1 MAVTETAGGRSN
13 DVELSKQRQTR
24 IIGWLLIV
32 LAVFVAGVFGFGS
45 AGEGDASFRLSRP
58 TDPNAL
64 PNLVVPAA
72 AYSYVVAAVLA
83 FFGVRMFM
91 RGGARW
97 SSLLL
102 GIGFLLVVTAFL
114 AWAAAG
120 KSFSLTGMLQA
131 TMVRAVPIALGGL
144 AGVLSERVAVIN
156 IGIEGMLLA
165 GAFTGAVAGSLLGGI
180 GGVIAAVCVGG
191 LFGFILA
198 ALVVT
203 YRVDQI
209 VAGVAINLFVLGL
222 TSYVSSQVLTE
233 FRSLNEAPVF
243 RAIYIPYVSEIPV
256 IGPVLFQQNIFVYG
270 ALILVAIATYYL
282 FHTRLGLRARAVG
295 EHPEAADTLGIDVY
309 WTRYVN
315 VTMAGMVAGF
325 GGAWF
330 TLGTVG
336 RFEEGMTGGRGFIG
350 LAAMIFGRWHPV
362 GALMAALVFGFADSL
377 QQKLAILRTPIPSEF
392 LAMAPYIATI
402 VLVAGIIGRAR
413 PPAADGKPYIK
424 E

>member
-1 MAVTETAGGRSN
+1 MAVSEAAVGAK
-13 DVELSKQRQTR
+13 DLELSRQRQTR
-24 IIGWLLIV
+24 IVGGLLLV
-32 LAVFVAGVFGFGS
+32 LAVFVASVFGFGS
-45 AGEGDASFRLSRP
+45 VGEGDAAFRLTRP
-58 TDPNAL
+58 NDPFAL
-64 PNLVVPAA
+64 PNIVVPAA
-72 AYSYVVAAVLA
+72 AYSYVIAAVLA
-83 FFGVRMFM
+83 FFGIRLFM

-102 GIGFLLVVTAFL
+102 GLGFLLAVTSL
-114 AWAAAG
+114 QAWATAG

-131 TMVRAVPIALGGL
+131 TFVRAVPIALGGL

-165 GAFTGAVAGSLLGGI
+165 GAFTGAVVGSLLGGI
-180 GGVIAAVCVGG
+180 GGVVAAICVGG

-209 VAGVAINLFVLGL
+209 VAGVAINLFVLGV

-233 FRSLNEAPVF
+233 FRFLNNAPVF
-243 RAIYIPYVSEIPV
+243 RAIYIPFLSDLPV
-256 IGPVLFQQNIFVYG
+256 IGPVLFRQNIFVYG
-270 ALILVAIATYYL
+270 ALILVAISTYYL
-282 FHTRLGLRARAVG
+282 FHTRSGLRARSVG

-336 RFEEGMTGGRGFIG
+336 RFDEGMTGGRGFIG

-377 QQKLAILRTPIPSEF
+377 QQKLAILQTPIPSEF
-392 LAMAPYIATI
+392 LAMAPYVATI
-402 VLVAGIIGRAR
+402 VLVAGLIGRAR

-424 E
+424 D